1 MTNQIHELLII
12 CIGRTVAP
20 LYVRVQ
26 CVLNGGDDSSSIIRV
41 VEELRPI
48 LLGFFFSSNVS
59 CSFSC
64 VYPRNSKIVHWCH
77 MGYTYD
83 WFTTLLALSTVDDM
97 SCHPPHK

>member
-48 LLGFFFSSNVS
+48 LLGFFFFIQRILFVFVRISPQQQNRTLVS
-59 CSFSC
+59 HGLH
-64 VYPRNSKIVHWCH
+64 V
-77 MGYTYD
+77 
-83 WFTTLLALSTVDDM
+83 
-97 SCHPPHK
+97 